1 MGTRGGN
8 GWRQCRGAAFRGTR
22 NTSDTSA
29 RPEAGSSGIRS
40 GGRGIRAERRERND
54 FLRKR
59 RQSGVPLSRPRSG
72 FCAAPPPAPHPPPL
86 LSPPLPSRASPVTGR
101 AWPGLPQSAGREVAS
116 RIPGERGNAGGEQGA
131 QCARRERSQGA
142 AAQRRHR
149 GRDGVR
155 AAQNTAGS
163 GAVERGCAPN
173 QNPLTHFRE
182 ETKSEEGF

>member
-54 FLRKR
+54 FLRNR

-163 GAVERGCAPN
+163 EAVERGCAPN